1 MMKQSSIS
9 AITFLGCVVVLA
21 ACSSTILDTLV
32 SPASAEAVTS
42 SLEEMFSLFNYD
54 LFSVSYTVSL
64 SQLPLLSFELA

>member
-21 ACSSTILDTLV
+21 ACSSTILNTLV